1 MKWVSDPFWELL
13 MATRVGKSIR
23 TVSALTVLPHAD
35 LTQETPS
42 AEDY

>member
-1 MKWVSDPFWELL
+1 MSDPFWEPL
-13 MATRVGKSIR
+13 MVTRVGKAIR